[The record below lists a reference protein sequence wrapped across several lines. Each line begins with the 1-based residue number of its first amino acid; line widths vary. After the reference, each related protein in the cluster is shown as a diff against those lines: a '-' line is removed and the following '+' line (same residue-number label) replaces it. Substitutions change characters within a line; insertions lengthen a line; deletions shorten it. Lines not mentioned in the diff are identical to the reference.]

1 MSAVKKDLLSMVPD
15 MPFMIPNLT
24 EEKANQV
31 YNIFLTVKPQEIDRE
46 ERAKRR
52 LELIKSKK
60 YVKSRG
66 RTHDEIEADLKE
78 MRSDRF

>member
-1 MSAVKKDLLSMVPD
+1 MSAVKIDLLSMVPD

-46 ERAKRR
+46 ERAKKR
-52 LELIKSKK
+52 LELIRSKK